1 MSRNKPIQS
10 DAQNLGDVGE
20 TTVQLIL
27 QKYNWTADIIKS
39 DFGEDIDCNVFI
51 DNTRTNYHLRCQVKS
66 TTKDSEY
73 VKKLKNGD
81 YSVSISSGLLK
92 AWLSS
97 YFPVF
102 LIVYVED
109 SDSCYWTIPTKQILD
124 NPAKLEKD
132 NPSIRVSKKNVFNK
146 TSKEQI
152 LKEVKDFYYKILRL
166 DESTIECRVTPIL
179 MPNYRVIPFHNYSDF
194 IHKKELLKADIAAEF
209 VELLPSWMTV
219 LKRLEPSNALT
230 SIKLS
235 STNPDL
241 DEFLDK
247 LKQKLKTFN
256 YQVKDGEWISF
267 IVSPIKIVSNST
279 SWISELTYWTSYT
292 KFGNDIIVS
301 DYDYNFE
308 VPEGFLGQVSRR
320 ARSWDYFHFVHPKK
334 DIAIQ
339 FFGGYE
345 VTPSIQNIDKI
356 HDKSIKGQLIL
367 WECEKHEIEEISNLL
382 PNFELVVQLIDDS
395 KDICLIAIT
404 TPMFDPFMGLYSVAM
419 DWDSFENGNVRNKLE
434 KYNLLMVLPGNEY
447 KGKIPDFLDEALNRH
462 SNNKYTK
469 ALVTEMEYISGF
481 PMMHDERRIQVSRF
495 QMVKPELIND
505 IEDRLKV
512 IKPIDKND
520 FQIDFGLQ
528 DDSMWQIPIY
538 ELTVSWT
545 PDIQMSSKNEYLNFE
560 KELLNIFNEVL
571 PTNNDSSLQLKNTFE
586 ILHIAG
592 EIGFEKNNEG

>member
-1 MSRNKPIQS
+1 
-10 DAQNLGDVGE
+10 
-20 TTVQLIL
+20 L
-27 QKYNWTADIIKS
+27 Q
-39 DFGEDIDCNVFI
+39 
-51 DNTRTNYHLRCQVKS
+51 
-66 TTKDSEY
+66 
-73 VKKLKNGD
+73 NGD

-92 AWLSS
+92 AWISS

-102 LIVYVED
+102 LVIYEED
-109 SDSCYWTIPTKQILD
+109 SDLCYWTVPIKQILE
-124 NPAKLEKD
+124 NPSKLEKE
-132 NPSIRVSKKNVFNK
+132 NPSIRVSKNNIFNC

-152 LKEVKDFYYKILRL
+152 QKEVIDFYHKILRL

-194 IHKKELLKADIAAEF
+194 IHSKELLEADIAGEF
-209 VELLPSWMTV
+209 IELLPSWMTV
-219 LKRLEPSNALT
+219 LKQLEPSNALT

-235 STNPDL
+235 SSNPDL
-241 DEFLDK
+241 DNFLNK

-256 YQVKDGEWISF
+256 YPIKNGEWISF
-267 IVSPIKIVSNST
+267 IVSPIKIGSNNS
-279 SWISELTYWTSYT
+279 SWINELTYWTSYT
-292 KFGNDIIVS
+292 KFGTDIIIS

-308 VPEGFLGQVSRR
+308 MPDGFLGQVSRR
-320 ARSWDYFHFVHPKK
+320 ARSWDYCHYVQPKK

-345 VTPSIQNIDKI
+345 ITPSIQNIDKI
-356 HDKSIKGQLIL
+356 HDKNIKGQLIL
-367 WECEKHEIEEISNLL
+367 WECNKSEIEKISDLL
-382 PNFELVVQLIDDS
+382 PNLELTIKLIDDS
-395 KDICLIAIT
+395 KEICLIAIT
-404 TPMFDPFMGLYSVAM
+404 TPMFDPFIGLYSVAM

-434 KYNLLMVLPGNEY
+434 KYNLLDILPGNEY
-447 KGKIPDFLDEALNRH
+447 KGKTPEFLEEALNRH

-505 IEDRLKV
+505 IEIRLKG
-512 IKPIDKND
+512 IKPINKND

-538 ELTVSWT
+538 ELTISWT
-545 PDIQMSSKNEYLNFE
+545 PDIQVSSKDEFLNFE
-560 KELLNIFNEVL
+560 TEILKTFNEVL
-571 PTNNDSSLQLKNTFE
+571 PTNNDDSMQLKNTFE

-592 EIGFEKNNEG
+592 EIGFENNEG

>member
-1 MSRNKPIQS
+1 MSRNKPIRT

-27 QKYNWTADIIKS
+27 QKYKWTADIIKS

-51 DNTRTNYHLRCQVKS
+51 NNTRTNYHLRCQVKS

-73 VKKLKNGD
+73 IKQLKSGD

-97 YFPVF
+97 YFPIF
-102 LIVYVED
+102 LIVYEED
-109 SDSCYWTIPTKQILD
+109 SDMCYWTIPTKQILD

-132 NPSIRVSKKNVFNK
+132 NPSIRVSKNNIFNQ
-146 TSKEQI
+146 TSKDQI

-166 DESTIECRVTPIL
+166 DESIIECRVTPIL
-179 MPNYRVIPFHNYSDF
+179 MPNYRVIPLFNCYDF
-194 IHKKELLKADIAAEF
+194 IQNKELLEANIAGEF

-230 SIKLS
+230 TIKLS

-256 YQVKDGEWISF
+256 YQVKNDEWISF
-267 IVSPIKIVSNST
+267 IVSPIKIVSNNT
-279 SWISELTYWTSYT
+279 SWINELTSWNSYT
-292 KFGNDIIVS
+292 KFDNDLIAS

-308 VPEGFLGQVSRR
+308 VPEGFLRQVSRR
-320 ARSWDYFHFVHPKK
+320 ARSWDYFHFVQPKK

-339 FFGGYE
+339 FFGCYE

-367 WECEKHEIEEISNLL
+367 WECKKHEIEKISNLL
-382 PNFELVVQLIDDS
+382 RNLELVVNVIDDS

-404 TPMFDPFMGLYSVAM
+404 TSMFDPFMGLYSVAM
-419 DWDSFENGNVRNKLE
+419 DWDSFKNGDVRNKLE
-434 KYNLLMVLPGNEY
+434 KYNLFDVLLGNEY
-447 KGKIPDFLDEALNRH
+447 KGKIPEFLDEALNRY
-462 SNNKYTK
+462 SKNKYSQT
-469 ALVTEMEYISGF
+469 LVTEMEYISGF

-512 IKPIDKND
+512 IKPIDMND
-520 FQIDFGLQ
+520 FQIYFGLL
-528 DDSMWQIPIY
+528 DNSMWQIPIY
-538 ELTVSWT
+538 ELTVSWR
-545 PDIQMSSKNEYLNFE
+545 PDIRMSSKDEYLNFE
-560 KELLNIFNEVL
+560 NELLNIFNEVL
-571 PTNNDSSLQLKNTFE
+571 PTNNDVSMQLKNTFE

-592 EIGFEKNNEG
+592 EIGFENNKEG